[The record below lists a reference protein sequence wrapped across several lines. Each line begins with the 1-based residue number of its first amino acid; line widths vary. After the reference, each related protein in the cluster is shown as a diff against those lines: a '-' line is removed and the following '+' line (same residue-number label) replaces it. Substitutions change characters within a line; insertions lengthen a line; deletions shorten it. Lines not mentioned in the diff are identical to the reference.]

1 MSIFDLNES
10 LCHIVCD
17 FYLQIIMIEFKRR
30 IVFENLDTNYST
42 KTILKLLKLA
52 QSLES
57 KFKTTK
63 RATFRVCCGL
73 R

>member
-1 MSIFDLNES
+1 
-10 LCHIVCD
+10 
-17 FYLQIIMIEFKRR
+17 MIEFKRR
-30 IVFENLDTNYST
+30 IVFENLDTSYST
-42 KTILKLLKLA
+42 KTILKLLNLA

-63 RATFRVCCGL
+63 RGTIRVCCGL